1 MRVHV
6 VGNACI
12 DTTFRLDRLPQ
23 AGETRNAVSHADGL
37 GGKGANQAVAAAR
50 TGVAVTL
57 WAAIGRDAN
66 GIWIRETLAGEI
78 DSACLTKFDLPTDR
92 STVAV
97 DAIGENIILSSVSC
111 ALAFDPLAQTKLHDT
126 IAPGDVL
133 VMQSNLSSA
142 VTGACLRAGRAKGL
156 TTILNA
162 SPLSAA
168 EPPEF
173 ANVDFVIVNEGEA
186 QAISGSR
193 EPADAAARIIKSGAR
208 EVIVTLGSRG
218 CLLLTGINAA
228 PVCIEAPKVSAIDTS
243 GAGDVL
249 CGIFA
254 GCLAKGVHPQSA
266 IHIAVE
272 ASALAVTRPGTLSS
286 CPTAQELSALI
297 KTSETEHP

>member
-6 VGNACI
+6 VGNVCI
-12 DTTFRLDRLPQ
+12 DTTFRLDRLPE
-23 AGETRNAVSHADGL
+23 AGETRNAFGHADGL

-50 TGVAVTL
+50 AGVPVTL

-66 GIWIRETLAGEI
+66 GAWIRETLAGEI
-78 DSACLTKFDLPTDR
+78 DSACLTEFDLPTDR

-97 DAIGENIILSSVSC
+97 DAAGENIILSGVSC
-111 ALAFDPLAQTKLHDT
+111 ALAFDPLAQTKFLDT
-126 IAPGDVL
+126 IAPDDVL
-133 VMQSNLSSA
+133 VMQGNLSGA
-142 VTGACLRAGRAKGL
+142 VTGACLQAGRVKGL

-162 SPLSAA
+162 SPLVAG
-168 EPPEF
+168 EQTGF

-193 EPADAAARIIKSGAR
+193 EPALAAARIIESGAR
-208 EVIVTLGSRG
+208 RVIVTLGSRG

-228 PVCIEAPKVSAIDTS
+228 PAYIEAPKVSVIDTS

-254 GCLAKGVHPQSA
+254 GCLTRGMHPQRA
-266 IHIAVE
+266 IRIAVE
-272 ASALAVTRPGTLSS
+272 AAGLAVARAGTLSS
-286 CPTAQELSALI
+286 CPTAKELSALI